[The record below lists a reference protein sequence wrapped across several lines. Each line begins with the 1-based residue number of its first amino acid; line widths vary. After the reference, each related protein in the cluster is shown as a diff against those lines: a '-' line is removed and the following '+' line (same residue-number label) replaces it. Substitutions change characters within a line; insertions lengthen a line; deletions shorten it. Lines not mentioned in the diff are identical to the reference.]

1 MTLTREDPQVLRAG
15 LPPAWFA
22 LGCGLAT
29 TLGTI
34 WGLRTYGTDLLH
46 AAHELLP
53 DAPPAELRT
62 PVGCSP
68 RCPASGRWFARSA
81 WPPCPASCGRP
92 ARGRTGCATRPPR
105 HRCLP
110 WPAT

>member
-53 DAPPAELRT
+53 DAPLAELRT

-68 RCPASGRWFARSA
+68 RCPASGRWFAR
-81 WPPCPASCGRP
+81 
-92 ARGRTGCATRPPR
+92 GRTGCATRPPR